1 MTQSESFSIQD
12 LCWNESVKERHFI
25 GMAPSPSMCAQSS
38 EGENS
43 LFMQW
48 KVYVQ
53 MLKMV
58 HSIQHESE
66 AGRSVNLTTSAS
78 TLGINLSLCL
88 IFGRR
93 FFDMVVPEEAK
104 SFLVSFKEVWSS
116 PFIIKLPWER
126 CLDRLCRF
134 EYLMF
139 KLIASTWSWWFWIIK
154 WWW

>member
-1 MTQSESFSIQD
+1 
-12 LCWNESVKERHFI
+12 
-25 GMAPSPSMCAQSS
+25 
-38 EGENS
+38 
-43 LFMQW
+43 
-48 KVYVQ
+48 

-93 FFDMVVPEEAK
+93 YFDMVAPEEAK

-116 PFIIKLPWER
+116 SFISYHE
-126 CLDRLCRF
+126 
-134 EYLMF
+134 
-139 KLIASTWSWWFWIIK
+139 SGG
-154 WWW
+154 